1 LSTIGFDLITMR
13 PKKGEII
20 TLNITDLA
28 FGGNGV
34 AKIENFVV
42 FVESAVPGD
51 VVEAQVQKSRG
62 NYAEARIVRLITP
75 SEHRVA
81 PACEHFGYCGG
92 CKWQHLE
99 YAIQK
104 QYKEDQVRQALIHI
118 GGIKEP
124 PVEPIIGAHKIYF
137 YRNKMEFSFHV
148 SEGGE
153 TLLGL
158 HVAGRFQDIFQ
169 LNRCHLESEVSNEI
183 VRFVRTRS
191 VELGLPPYHIID
203 HTGCLR
209 FLVIR
214 EGKFSGQ
221 MLVNLVTGKGDFPA
235 LNTLANEIGQKF
247 STVVSISHTVNP
259 EKANIA
265 RGEKET
271 VLYGSDHIYEQ
282 LGEHRYRISANSFFQ
297 TNSYQVQRLYDL
309 AVELAQPE
317 KLDRMLDL
325 YTGTGTIAIYFSDL
339 VSEVVGVES
348 VADAIADAEAN
359 VELNSVTNCRFVV
372 ADVADYLKQA
382 AGENFDLVVL
392 DPPRA
397 GCHPDVI
404 KSLREL
410 RPKKIVYISCN
421 PATLARDVK
430 ELVDDGYTLDRAVPV
445 DLFPHTFHIE
455 AACRLTLRG

>member
-1 LSTIGFDLITMR
+1 MR
-13 PKKGEII
+13 PRKGDIL

-28 FGGNGV
+28 FGGKGV
-34 AKIENFVV
+34 AQLDHFVV

-51 VVEAQVQKSRG
+51 KIEAVVEKVRG
-62 NYAEARIVRLITP
+62 NYAEARLSTLTAP

-92 CKWQHLE
+92 CKWQHVE

-104 QYKEDQVRQALIHI
+104 KYKEDQVRQALIHI
-118 GGIKEP
+118 AGIKEP
-124 PVEPIIGAHKIYF
+124 PVEPIIGAHKIYY

-148 SEGGE
+148 GLQGE

-158 HVAGRFQDIFQ
+158 HLAGRFQDIFQ
-169 LNRCHLESEVSNEI
+169 LNWCHLESAASNEI
-183 VRFVRTRS
+183 VRFVRERS
-191 VELGLPPYHIID
+191 VELELPPYHIID
-203 HTGCLR
+203 HSGFLR

-214 EGKFSGQ
+214 EGKFTEQ
-221 MLVNLVTGKGDFPA
+221 ILVNIVTGKGDYPA
-235 LNTLANEIGQKF
+235 LKTLAEEIGAKF
-247 STVVSISHTVNP
+247 SAVASISHTVNP

-271 VLYGSDHIYEQ
+271 ILYGADHIHEH
-282 LGEHRYRISANSFFQ
+282 LGEHQYRISANSFFQ

-309 AVELAQPE
+309 AVELAQPD
-317 KLDRMLDL
+317 KTDRMLDL
-325 YTGTGTIAIYFSDL
+325 YTGTGTIAIYFSGL
-339 VSEVVGVES
+339 VRDVTGIES
-348 VADAIADAEAN
+348 VAAAIADAGAN
-359 VELNSVTNCRFVV
+359 VELNGVNNCSFMV

-382 AGENFDLVVL
+382 ETEKYDLVVL

-404 KSLREL
+404 KSLLQL

-430 ELVDDGYTLDRAVPV
+430 DLTGDGYTLDRVVPV

-455 AACRLTLRG
+455 AACRLTLKE

>member
-1 LSTIGFDLITMR
+1 MR
-13 PKKGEII
+13 PRKGDIL

-28 FGGNGV
+28 FGGKGV
-34 AKIENFVV
+34 ARVDHFVV

-51 VVEAQVQKSRG
+51 KIEAVVEKVRG
-62 NYAEARIVRLITP
+62 NYAEARLSTLIAP

-92 CKWQHLE
+92 CKWQHVE
-99 YAIQK
+99 YAVQK
-104 QYKEDQVRQALIHI
+104 KYKEDQVRQALIHI
-118 GGIKEP
+118 AGIKEP
-124 PVEPIIGAHKIYF
+124 PVEPIIGAHKIYY

-148 SEGGE
+148 GPQGE

-158 HVAGRFQDIFQ
+158 HLAGRFQDIFQ
-169 LNRCHLESEVSNEI
+169 LSWCHLESAASNEI
-183 VRFVRTRS
+183 VKFVRERS

-203 HTGCLR
+203 HTGFLR

-214 EGKFSGQ
+214 EGKFTDQ
-221 MLVNLVTGKGDFPA
+221 ILVNIVTGKGDYPA
-235 LNTLANEIGQKF
+235 LKILAEEIGAKF
-247 STVVSISHTVNP
+247 SAVASVSHTVNP

-271 VLYGSDHIYEQ
+271 ILYGADHIHEK
-282 LGEHRYRISANSFFQ
+282 LGEHQYRISANSFFQ

-309 AVELAQPE
+309 AVELAQPD

-325 YTGTGTIAIYFSDL
+325 YTGTGTIAIYFSGL
-339 VSEVVGVES
+339 VREVIGVES
-348 VADAIADAEAN
+348 VAAAIADAGAN
-359 VELNSVTNCRFVV
+359 VELNNATNCRFAV

-382 AGENFDLVVL
+382 ETEKYDVVVL

-404 KSLREL
+404 RSLLQL

-430 ELVDDGYTLDRAVPV
+430 ELTGESYTLDRVVPV

-455 AACRLTLRG
+455 AACRLTLKE

>member
-1 LSTIGFDLITMR
+1 MR
-13 PKKGEII
+13 PRKGEII
-20 TLNITDLA
+20 TLEIIDLA
-28 FGGNGV
+28 FGGKGV
-34 AKIENFVV
+34 AKVENFVI

-51 VVEAQVQKSRG
+51 TVEAQIQKSRG
-62 NYAEARIVRLITP
+62 NYAEATIARLVTP

-99 YAIQK
+99 YAVQK
-104 QYKEDQVRQALIHI
+104 KYKEDQVRQALIHI
-118 GGIKEP
+118 SGIKEP
-124 PVEPIIGAHKIYF
+124 PVEPIVGAHKIYY

-148 SEGGE
+148 GE
-153 TLLGL
+153 KGEPLLGL

-169 LNRCHLESEVSNEI
+169 LNSCHLESEISNEI

-203 HTGCLR
+203 HTGFLR

-214 EGKFSGQ
+214 EGKFTGQ
-221 MLVNLVTGKGDFPA
+221 MLVNIVTGKGDYLA
-235 LNTLANEIGQKF
+235 LKTLAEEIGAKF
-247 STVVSISHTVNP
+247 KSVVSISHTVNP

-282 LGEHRYRISANSFFQ
+282 LGAHRYRISANSFFQ

-309 AVELAQPE
+309 AVELAQPGRSE
-317 KLDRMLDL
+317 RMLDL

-348 VADAIADAEAN
+348 VPAAIADALAN
-359 VELNSVTNCRFVV
+359 VELNSISNCRFIVS
-372 ADVADYLKQA
+372 DVADYLKQSA
-382 AGENFDLVVL
+382 DEKFDLVLL

-404 KSLREL
+404 KSLLML
-410 RPKKIVYISCN
+410 RPKKLVYISCN
-421 PATLARDVK
+421 PATLARDIK
-430 ELVDDGYTLDRAVPV
+430 EFVDGGYTLDRAIPA

-455 AACRLTLRG
+455 AACRLTLGEL

>member
-1 LSTIGFDLITMR
+1 VR
-13 PKKGEII
+13 PRKGEIV

-51 VVEAQVQKSRG
+51 TVEVQIQKSRG
-62 NYAEARIVRLITP
+62 NYAEAKITRLITP
-75 SEHRVA
+75 SEHRIA
-81 PACEHFGYCGG
+81 PACEHFDYCGG

-104 QYKEDQVRQALIHI
+104 KYKEDQVRQALIHI

-124 PVEPIIGAHKIYF
+124 PVEPIIGAHKIYY

-148 SEGGE
+148 GEGGE

-169 LNRCHLESEVSNEI
+169 LNWCHLESEVSNEI
-183 VRFVRTRS
+183 VRFVRIRS

-214 EGKFSGQ
+214 EGKFTGQ
-221 MLVNLVTGKGDFPA
+221 MLVNIVTGKGDFPE
-235 LNTLANEIGQKF
+235 LKTLAQEIGAKF
-247 STVVSISHTVNP
+247 NSVVSISHTVNP

-325 YTGTGTIAIYFSDL
+325 YTGTGTIAIYFSNL

-348 VADAIADAEAN
+348 VPAAIADAEAN
-359 VELNSVTNCRFVV
+359 LELNQATNCRFVV
-372 ADVADYLKQA
+372 ADVADYLKQRA
-382 AGENFDLVVL
+382 SEKFDLVLL

-404 KSLREL
+404 KSLLLIRA
-410 RPKKIVYISCN
+410 KKLVYISCN

-430 ELVDDGYTLDRAVPV
+430 ELIGGGYSLDRAVPV

-455 AACRLTLRG
+455 AACRLTLREE